1 MNRLVLPAFVLFSLS
16 VLLAQD
22 KPKEKPKEQPR
33 ALYSVPLVLSQSE
46 KSKVLLR
53 GFKLDTLT
61 EVTAKEATLKLLNK
75 GKKPGP
81 NNYPAQKLG
90 DSEAELE
97 VQLSKNFQGD
107 TLELLSNKAS
117 FFKLQI
123 DRTPTLSEKE
133 PNDSFKQAQELTAP
147 CIVTALINREK
158 DVDAYKIVGKAGQLL
173 NVEVQAAKLGAPTD
187 TLLTLYDANQR
198 TLAIVDDVKGHP
210 DPVLNFKFPGDG
222 VYFLSVIEAHDLG
235 GALFPYRLVI
245 K

>member
-16 VLLAQD
+16 VLLAQ
-22 KPKEKPKEQPR
+22 EKPKEQPR
-33 ALYSVPLVLSQSE
+33 VLYSVPLVLSQAE

-61 EVTAKEATLKLLNK
+61 EVTAKEATLKLLSK

-81 NNYPAQKLG
+81 NNYPAEKLG
-90 DSEAELE
+90 DSEAVFE
-97 VQLSKNFQGD
+97 VEFPKTFQGD
-107 TLELLSNKAS
+107 TLELLSTKTAL
-117 FFKLQI
+117 FKLQI
-123 DRTPTLSEKE
+123 ERTPTVAEKE

-158 DVDAYKIVGKAGQLL
+158 DVDVYKIVGKAGQLL
-173 NVEVQAAKLGAPTD
+173 NVKVQAVKFGAPTD

-222 VYFLSVIEAHDLG
+222 VYFLSVIEAHDVG